1 MKPVTLPPGCARLST
16 KSAPT
21 GSGVIANTTGM
32 VRGQPQQ
39 RCQAHDPRSQ
49 NELWRER
56 DEFRRPFARI
66 VGIGGAVSN
75 IQPHVAP
82 LDPARLLQ
90 PLPKGRAALVCLG
103 IVSRLVHKHADPSH
117 ALALLRARRERPHGS
132 RAAKQRDELTPFHSI
147 TSSARASSVGGI
159 SRPRALAVTRLMTRS
174 NLVGCSTG
182 RSPGFAPRSILST
195 YSAARRFR
203 SGKFGP

>member
-1 MKPVTLPPGCARLST
+1 MPADVAGSRRTTTRVTVGAISLSSSSHFPLRLYSNSMKPVTLPPGCARLST

-75 IQPHVAP
+75 IQPHVAA
-82 LDPARLLQ
+82 LDPAQLLQ

-117 ALALLRARRERPHGS
+117 ALPLLRPRRVR
-132 RAAKQRDELTPFHSI
+132 
-147 TSSARASSVGGI
+147 
-159 SRPRALAVTRLMTRS
+159 
-174 NLVGCSTG
+174 
-182 RSPGFAPRSILST
+182 
-195 YSAARRFR
+195 
-203 SGKFGP
+203 